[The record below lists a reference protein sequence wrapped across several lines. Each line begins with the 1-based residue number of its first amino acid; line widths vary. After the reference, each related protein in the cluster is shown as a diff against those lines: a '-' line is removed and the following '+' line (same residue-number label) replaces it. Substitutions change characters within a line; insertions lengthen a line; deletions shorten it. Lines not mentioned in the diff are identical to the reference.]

1 MNQLPI
7 DLKQLRYFIHV
18 AEFESFTQ
26 AANYL
31 DVAQPILSRQIRRLE
46 TTLGKSLLIRTGRGV
61 TLNDSGKILLQY
73 SRQIMMLIE
82 QINDDLIQG
91 NLAGSI
97 SIGIPPTLSR
107 IIAVPLT
114 KLFCHTLPDAK
125 LIITEAMTST
135 IEDRIADGR
144 LNMGLLYNSN
154 RSQDLDLEVLASENL
169 YLIAPK
175 TYQFPQTN
183 TLSLND
189 IKDIPL
195 ILPSYPNTFRKLIEL
210 EMTKVALKPNVIL
223 EMNSINTIIEL
234 IVEGLGC
241 GILSQKIISTLNQS
255 DQEKVQAIK
264 LPSLESRIY
273 FAVSNKRNI
282 TKTQSLT
289 QKIIRDIVNIYF
301 SPNYGACS

>member
-1 MNQLPI
+1 MQHLPI

-18 AEFESFTQ
+18 AELGSFTQ

-46 TTLGKSLLIRTGRGV
+46 ITLGKSLLIRTGRGV
-61 TLNDSGKILLQY
+61 SLNDSGKILLQY
-73 SRQIMMLIE
+73 SRQIMALME
-82 QINDDLIQG
+82 QVHDELIQG
-91 NLAGSI
+91 SVSGSI
-97 SIGIPPTLSR
+97 SIGIPPTIARILS
-107 IIAVPLT
+107 VPLT
-114 KLFCHTLPDAK
+114 KLFRQTLPEAR

-135 IEDRIADGR
+135 IEDRIAEGR
-144 LNMGLLYNSN
+144 LNMGLLYNSS

-175 TYQFPQTN
+175 SFQIKPTD
-183 TLSLND
+183 TLSLED

-195 ILPSYPNTFRKLIEL
+195 ILPSFPNTFRKLIEL
-210 EMTKVALKPNVIL
+210 EMTKVSLKPNVIL

-241 GILSQKIISTLNQS
+241 GILSKKILYTLRPE
-255 DQEKVQAIK
+255 DRHKLQAICM
-264 LPSLESRIY
+264 PSLESRLY
-273 FAVSNKRNI
+273 LATSNKRNI

-289 QKIIRDIVNIYF
+289 QKVILEIVDQYF
-301 SPNYGACS
+301 NVTKE